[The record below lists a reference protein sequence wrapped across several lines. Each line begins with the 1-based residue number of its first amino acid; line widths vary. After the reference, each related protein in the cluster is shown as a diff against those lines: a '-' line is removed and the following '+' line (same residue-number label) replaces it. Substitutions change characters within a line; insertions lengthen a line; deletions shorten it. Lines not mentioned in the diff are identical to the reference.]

1 MEIVL
6 AKTAGFCPGVERAVK
21 MVYEESEKRNDV
33 FTFGPIVHNEEVV
46 AELEKR
52 GVKVIDSESELPQ
65 VKDKTLV
72 IRAHGV
78 SERIYKDCESLG
90 IRMVDAT
97 CPFVKKIHNIVK
109 KYSSEGRHILIIGN
123 KDHPE
128 VLGIMGWC
136 AGGVDAVEN
145 EEQLE
150 EFLSK
155 YNCFENKSL
164 CIVSQ
169 TTFNYTKFNYLVE
182 KIHKKSYDVTNAEHL
197 RGEAPY
203 NCQSLNQGFDDV
215 IVLNTICNAT
225 EERQRE
231 AYELA
236 RKMDAMLVIGGR
248 HSSNTQ
254 KLFGICKKECENT
267 FYIQTLKDIDPVK
280 LGSFGSLGI
289 TAGASTP
296 NYIIKEVYNQC
307 QKLVSKN
314 Y

>member
-21 MVYEESEKRNDV
+21 MVFEESKNRNDV

-46 AELEKR
+46 ATLEKR
-52 GVKVIDSESELPQ
+52 GVKVIMSEEDIPLA
-65 VKDKTLV
+65 KDGTLV

-78 SERIYKDCESLG
+78 SEKIYKDCEALG

-97 CPFVKKIHNIVK
+97 CPFVKKIHNIVRK
-109 KYSSEGRHILIIGN
+109 NSSEGRHILIIGN

-136 AGGVDAVEN
+136 AGGVDVIEN
-145 EEQLE
+145 EEQAAA
-150 EFLSK
+150 FFTKFDS
-155 YNCFENKSL
+155 FEDKRL

-182 KIHKKSYDVTNAEHL
+182 KIQKKDYDI
-197 RGEAPY
+197 
-203 NCQSLNQGFDDV
+203 

-225 EERQRE
+225 EERQKE

-236 RKMDAMLVIGGR
+236 RKMEAMIVIGGK

-254 KLFGICKKECENT
+254 KLFGICKNECENT

-280 LGSFGSLGI
+280 LGSFRSLGI

-307 QKLVSKN
+307 QKLVSKS